1 MKYSL
6 DSNIVIALLNNHADM
21 MQKIRQYHVNDFVIS
36 SIVMFE
42 LYFGAQKSQRTA
54 KNLLKL
60 QKLAFPILH
69 FTENDANIAG
79 ELNQQGTPIGA
90 YDVLIAGQ
98 AINNNLVL
106 VSHNV
111 KEFARIPE
119 LTLEDWL
126 YEESKFS

>member
-1 MKYSL
+1 MTYSL
-6 DSNIVIALLNNHADM
+6 DSNIVIALLNNHADITH
-21 MQKIRQYHVNDFVIS
+21 KIRQHHVNDFVIS

-54 KNLLKL
+54 ENLLKL
-60 QKLAFPILH
+60 QKLAFPILD

-79 ELNQQGTPIGA
+79 RIRNELNQQGTPIGA

-119 LTLEDWL
+119 LALEDWL
-126 YEESKFS
+126 V